1 MLYMSIM
8 KLHMSTLAG
17 ILDDDYEMTKTYQ
30 FAVIPDVGLHHKYNN
45 TSAQLGE
52 VIMTLIHDFSKP
64 WYYSLDA

>member
-30 FAVIPDVGLHHKYNN
+30 FAVTCTCIHGKSVTTGHKIRHLNYN
-45 TSAQLGE
+45 TKAWKSR
-52 VIMTLIHDFSKP
+52 V
-64 WYYSLDA
+64 